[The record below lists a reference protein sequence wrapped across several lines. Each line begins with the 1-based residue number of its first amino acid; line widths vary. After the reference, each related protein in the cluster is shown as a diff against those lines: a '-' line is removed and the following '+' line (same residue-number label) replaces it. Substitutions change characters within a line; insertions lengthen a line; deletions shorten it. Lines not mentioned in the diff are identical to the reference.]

1 MAQVPNELKNRRF
14 FVHNGGKILSKVFAF
29 TISSLFDLHRKLKV
43 HKIFKSISRSKKMIY
58 YDDIP
63 KKV

>member
-1 MAQVPNELKNRRF
+1 MNWKLEGF
-14 FVHNGGKILSKVFAF
+14 FVHNGGEILSKVLTF
-29 TISSLFDLHRKLKV
+29 TILSLFDLYRKLKV
-43 HKIFKSISRSKKMIY
+43 YEILKSISRPKKMIY